1 MRKLDSDPGFAD
13 PGFAPRLVLDTNV
26 CIDLFVFGDP
36 RVAALD
42 AALRAGEVV
51 AVTRE
56 DCRAEWPR
64 VLRNPPFRFDEAT
77 CARHEAAFDERIA
90 CLPDSAPFA
99 RDGIRLPRCA
109 DPDDQK
115 FLELALQASAAA
127 LITRDKALL
136 ALAKRMQRDGRFAIL
151 APEAW
156 IASRET
162 AKAASE
168 HGLEV
173 PSLPL

>member
-1 MRKLDSDPGFAD
+1 MSSPL
-13 PGFAPRLVLDTNV
+13 RLVLDTNV
-26 CIDLFVFGDP
+26 CLDLFVFADP
-36 RVAALD
+36 HVAALD
-42 AALRAGEVV
+42 SALRAGAVT

-64 VLRNPPFRFDEAT
+64 VLRNPPFQFDEAA
-77 CARHEAAFDERIA
+77 CARYEAAFDRHVA
-90 CLPDSAPFA
+90 CLPQSELVA

-136 ALAKRMQRDGRFAIL
+136 ALAKRTRRDGLFAIL

-156 IASRET
+156 AASRV
-162 AKAASE
+162 A
-168 HGLEV
+168 G
-173 PSLPL
+173 P